1 MVWSHPG
8 HLCVYGKLFFNV
20 AAVGA
25 DDFLIPVEGILL
37 VAVERA
43 AVLVAVN
50 IDEAVTLFKALAGAQ
65 HVHSPA
71 HELVSARN
79 ALRKT
84 AAARYP
90 FGGIRK
96 RSKLSANKF
105 KYKMKASRYRKTIPK
120 GFHIF
125 V

>member
-20 AAVGA
+20 AAV
-25 DDFLIPVEGILL
+25 
-37 VAVERA
+37 
-43 AVLVAVN
+43 
-50 IDEAVTLFKALAGAQ
+50 GAQ

>member
-25 DDFLIPVEGILL
+25 DDFLIPVERILL

-50 IDEAVTLFKALAGAQ
+50 IDEAVTLFKALAWC
-65 HVHSPA
+65 
-71 HELVSARN
+71 SAR
-79 ALRKT
+79 
-84 AAARYP
+84 P
-90 FGGIRK
+90 F
-96 RSKLSANKF
+96 SCS
-105 KYKMKASRYRKTIPK
+105 
-120 GFHIF
+120 
-125 V
+125 